1 MKKAL
6 EIFAILVKGESI
18 NEVVNNDLYN
28 ELDLI
33 AVYR

>member
-28 ELDLI
+28 E
-33 AVYR
+33 YRLCHLF